1 MESVPCVTTTPTT
14 VGSVRASWQAAMM
27 VSRSAKVREEE
38 SRRVSSRTS
47 MVRFPANRS
56 ATGCTRVVPATVGTS
71 APVESV
77 VQEIVPPVV
86 MTITLG

>member
-1 MESVPCVTTTPTT
+1 MR
-14 VGSVRASWQAAMM
+14 G
-27 VSRSAKVREEE
+27 SAKVREEE

-71 APVESV
+71 APVGSV

-86 MTITLG
+86 MMITLG